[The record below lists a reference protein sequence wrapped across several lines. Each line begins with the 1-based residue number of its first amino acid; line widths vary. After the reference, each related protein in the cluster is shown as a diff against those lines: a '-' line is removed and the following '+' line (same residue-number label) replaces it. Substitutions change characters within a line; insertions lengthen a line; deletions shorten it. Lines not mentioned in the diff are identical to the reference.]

1 MKHTYKQKILVVTM
15 LALTSGVARAQ
26 ADFRPGYIVRP
37 AGDTVRGLVDY
48 RGARQGGQQCVFRV
62 ETAKTSTAF
71 APAQLRGYGLASGE
85 RFLSQLTPGRAQ
97 LPALARPDAAAD
109 TAGQGPRSWFLEV
122 LAQGPA
128 TLFGRRDEQGLDHYY
143 VYKAGAPLPAE
154 LVAVRRLVPDG
165 NGTRE
170 LVLPVYRG
178 TLTEQ
183 FADCPAVL
191 LSISRTAF
199 TSSGL
204 VAAVTSYNACRQPGQ
219 AAAASPARFDV
230 GLEVLVGGQASRTT
244 YTSLGS
250 SAEVPAGLAPEVGV
264 ALRVGR
270 RVLRQKLTFRPE
282 LHYVRQVA
290 EASASSQVYQPGPN
304 QTINQRYD
312 LRFTTAYLRL
322 PVLLR
327 YTVPGTKVR
336 PFVEAGGSFSYAITL
351 EPQLRQTG
359 GISSD
364 WQPLFAN
371 RPGASDALRHYEFGL
386 VAGLGVQFPGLL
398 GGHALAAL
406 GRVERTD
413 GFLRT
418 TEYSTAVLRGSFLV
432 SFDLAKSK

>member
-1 MKHTYKQKILVVTM
+1 V
-15 LALTSGVARAQ
+15 
-26 ADFRPGYIVRP
+26 
-37 AGDTVRGLVDY
+37 
-48 RGARQGGQQCVFRV
+48 
-62 ETAKTSTAF
+62 
-71 APAQLRGYGLASGE
+71 
-85 RFLSQLTPGRAQ
+85 
-97 LPALARPDAAAD
+97 
-109 TAGQGPRSWFLEV
+109 GQGPRLWFLEV

-128 TLFGRRDEQGLDHYY
+128 TLFNRRDEQGLDHYY
-143 VYKAGAPLPAE
+143 VYKAGAPLPIE
-154 LVAVRRLVPDG
+154 LVEVRRLVPDG

-170 LVLPVYRG
+170 QVLPVYRG

-183 FADCPAVL
+183 FADCSAVL

-199 TSSGL
+199 NLPAL
-204 VAAVTSYNACRQPGQ
+204 VAAVNSYNACRQPGQ
-219 AAAASPARFDV
+219 VAVASRARLAV

-244 YTSLGS
+244 YTSPS
-250 SAEVPAGLAPEVGV
+250 SRVDVPASLAPELGV

-270 RVLRQKLTFRPE
+270 RVLHQKLTFRPE

-290 EASASSQVYQPGPN
+290 EVSASSQVYQPGPN
-304 QTINQRYD
+304 QTISQRYD

-327 YTVPGTKVR
+327 YAVPGTKVR
-336 PFVEAGGSFSYAITL
+336 PFVEAGGSFSYATTL

-371 RPGASDALRHYEFGL
+371 RPGAGDALRHYEFGL

-398 GGHALAAL
+398 GGHALAVLA
-406 GRVERTD
+406 RVERSD

-418 TEYSTAVLRGSFLV
+418 TEYSTAVLRGNFLV